1 MISTIKPPG
10 KLPAKK
16 HPLLS
21 ACIPPVIVVTVLL
34 AVWEAAVSWGSLPGR
49 DIPSPSRILESAV
62 LNGDS
67 LSYAAYITASEAV
80 AGFAI
85 AIIAGI
91 LGGVGLY
98 TSKILYSALFP
109 LLAGAQALPLI
120 TIAPLFVIWFGYE
133 PPGKAVL
140 VAIFSIFPIAVQTCR
155 GLMAVPQYFSDV
167 ALTCGATRSWALWHV
182 QMRVAARQIF
192 SGIRISATYIF
203 ITATTAEYVGARAG
217 IGIWIQSAYV
227 SRQSPMG
234 FAATFVILILTGI
247 ILSIIAAVEWLAL
260 GPPGSDSID

>member
-21 ACIPPVIVVTVLL
+21 ACIPPVMVVTVLL

-62 LNGDS
+62 LNWDS

-91 LGGVGLY
+91 LGGVGL
-98 TSKILYSALFP
+98 
-109 LLAGAQALPLI
+109 
-120 TIAPLFVIWFGYE
+120 
-133 PPGKAVL
+133 
-140 VAIFSIFPIAVQTCR
+140 
-155 GLMAVPQYFSDV
+155 
-167 ALTCGATRSWALWHV
+167 
-182 QMRVAARQIF
+182 
-192 SGIRISATYIF
+192 
-203 ITATTAEYVGARAG
+203 
-217 IGIWIQSAYV
+217 
-227 SRQSPMG
+227 
-234 FAATFVILILTGI
+234 
-247 ILSIIAAVEWLAL
+247 
-260 GPPGSDSID
+260 